1 MLITGSK
8 LTDSFRANQKSKIL
22 PESLLTEVVYRRINS
37 VSDANEELRRNRPGK
52 RIEETGLHNPDK
64 WGGATM
70 ESWRLVWRDGFV
82 PVLSTS
88 GLEALRDALRGDDP
102 RLTQGSTTTPP
113 PLMCVQDWPVEAA
126 CALGFCGWQGDE
138 LESVGQVEEFFAR
151 ACFEAD
157 QRLGEPAAC
166 RWFLNWFDDTPRDE
180 MRRELLAEVEKA
192 LGDRTRVRLH
202 PVPDPAAA

>member
-1 MLITGSK
+1 
-8 LTDSFRANQKSKIL
+8 
-22 PESLLTEVVYRRINS
+22 
-37 VSDANEELRRNRPGK
+37 
-52 RIEETGLHNPDK
+52 
-64 WGGATM
+64 M

-88 GLEALRDALRGDDP
+88 GLEALRDALRGYDP

-113 PLMCVQDWPVEAA
+113 PPMCVQDWPVEAA

-166 RWFLNWFDDTPRDE
+166 RWFLNWFDETPRDDV
-180 MRRELLAEVEKA
+180 RRELLPEVLRA
-192 LGDRTRVRLH
+192 LRRRQ
-202 PVPDPAAA
+202 PDFGFDADTETAAA